1 MGYIRIINPKIEKKM
16 KKRLIALSIIAI
28 TLMATGCK
36 KDTNVFS
43 INATINNFSSDAKV
57 YIDGYNFSC
66 WQRGDAVLVNG
77 EPGTISNTNNGGHT
91 GKIALENEPTT
102 TTLYSIYPATNATY
116 NSTNNTYSV
125 HLPAMQKCIIGSDGK
140 QVINA
145 IMGAQGEDKLDFYN
159 LCALL
164 KVKLPASLNVTDIY
178 VTTFTTGDNNARVK
192 TNKRLWGNGTV
203 TFNGAGERPTLSN
216 LNRSTTTELNG
227 APNDGGDTIY
237 LHVVDHPSDGIYYIT
252 VPEVIG
258 VNYEVRVN
266 YKVNATVNN
275 VNQNFYYHI
284 IKRQSG
290 NNNQLLAN
298 QIGVVDFGSITIP
311 EPTNPDPN
319 DFNPGLYSISSTEK
333 VNFAKGNLVFNV
345 TANSTGSDAHTYYWS
360 FNTTQNGTA
369 GYNLTMDGN
378 TPIGGTSEY
387 CKMSVNQGVFPDNNG
402 GYNHATFYDWGN
414 YINLMTQTTDDDLWF
429 TLSKTEWAYLLY
441 TRGVSY
447 ARFAKVQVVGAN
459 GLLLFPD
466 EFLWP
471 DDAIIPPT
479 NLNSAT
485 ANFSQRNFTINE
497 FSALEAAGC
506 VFLRA
511 NGYYDHN
518 NPAQPHS
525 LTPNDDT
532 PNYPFGYYWTRNFEG
547 NQTHSYLYFDNAIIS
562 PTSNNAQL
570 QAGYA
575 LCVRVAR
582 RAE

>member
-1 MGYIRIINPKIEKKM
+1 M

-57 YIDGYNFSC
+57 YIDDDNFSC
-66 WQRGDAVLVNG
+66 WHSGDAIMINDIT
-77 EPGTISNTNNGGHT
+77 GTIDVLSNNDRKGT
-91 GKIALENEPTT
+91 IASTTEPTAEDDN
-102 TTLYSIYPATNATY
+102 YYAIYPADAVT
-116 NSTNNTYSV
+116 STTVGTTANI

-145 IMGAQGEDKLDFYN
+145 IMGAQGTTKLNFYN

-164 KVKLPASLNVTDIY
+164 KVKLPTGLNVTDIY

-203 TFNGAGERPTLSN
+203 TFYGEGVRPRLSN
-216 LNRSTTTELNG
+216 LKRSTTTELNG

-252 VPEVIG
+252 VPEVTG

-360 FNTTQNGTA
+360 FNTTQNGTV
-369 GYNLTMDGN
+369 GYDLTMSGN
-378 TPIGGTSEY
+378 YPSSGTSEY
-387 CKMSVNQGVFPDNNG
+387 CKMSVNNGVFPDNNG
-402 GYNHATFYDWGN
+402 SYNHATFYDWGK
-414 YINLMTQTTDDDLWF
+414 YINQMTQTTDDDLWF
-429 TLSKTEWAYLLY
+429 TLSKTEWSYLLY

-447 ARFAKVQVVGAN
+447 ARFAKVQVDGAN

-471 DDAIIPPT
+471 DDAITQPT

-511 NGYYDHN
+511 NGYYDHE
-518 NPAQPHS
+518 NPANS
-525 LTPNDDT
+525 YNLT
-532 PNYPFGYYWTRNFEG
+532 FGYYWTRDFEG

>member
-1 MGYIRIINPKIEKKM
+1 M

-28 TLMATGCK
+28 TLMTTGCK

-57 YIDGYNFSC
+57 YIDADNFSC
-66 WQRGDAVLVNG
+66 WHSGDAIKINDIT
-77 EPGTISNTNNGGHT
+77 GTINVLSNNGRKGT
-91 GKIALENEPTT
+91 IASTTEPTAVNNN
-102 TTLYSIYPATNATY
+102 YYAIYPADAVTSTTVGATA
-116 NSTNNTYSV
+116 TI
-125 HLPAMQKCIIGSDGK
+125 HLPAMQKCIIGSDRK

-145 IMGAQGEDKLDFYN
+145 IMGAQGKTKLNFYN

-164 KVKLPASLNVTDIY
+164 KVQLPTDLNVTDIY

-203 TFNGAGERPTLSN
+203 TFNGEGARPTLSN

-227 APNDGGDTIY
+227 DPNDGGDTIY
-237 LHVVDHPSDGIYYIT
+237 LHVVDHPIDGIYYIT
-252 VPEVIG
+252 VPEVTG

-290 NNNQLLAN
+290 NSNQLLAN

-345 TANSTGSDAHTYYWS
+345 TNSSTGSNAHTYSWS
-360 FNTTQNGTA
+360 FNTTQNGTV

-414 YINLMTQTTDDDLWF
+414 YINQMTQTTDDDLWF

-447 ARFAKVQVVGAN
+447 ARFTKVQVEGAN

-471 DDAIIPPT
+471 NDNLTQPTSLNDA
-479 NLNSAT
+479 SAAFNQINYT
-485 ANFSQRNFTINE
+485 AAQLSE
-497 FSALEAAGC
+497 LEDAGC

-511 NGYYDHN
+511 NGYYDHE
-518 NPAQPHS
+518 NPANPHN
-525 LTPNDDT
+525 LT
-532 PNYPFGYYWTRNFEG
+532 FGYYWTRDFEG

-570 QAGYA
+570 HAGYA